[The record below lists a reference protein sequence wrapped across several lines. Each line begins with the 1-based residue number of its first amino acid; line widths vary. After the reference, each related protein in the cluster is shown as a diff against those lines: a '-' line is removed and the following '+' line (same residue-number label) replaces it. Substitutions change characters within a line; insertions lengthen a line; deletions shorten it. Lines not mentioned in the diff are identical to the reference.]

1 MRIAVIVPTTGGP
14 RLVQSLTPLN
24 FAPRSVMRA
33 VDDYV
38 PLPTSAR
45 YHAFLSGE
53 SAMDAL
59 IGPLPRACDL
69 RLTGGIETG
78 RSWEFPVALAH
89 WLVREGHDLV
99 IEDAEVIVWATG
111 ALDTEARLIAQDYH
125 IADKARASREMIASV
140 AAEGACLEVLLP
152 RGAEAGDAPWP
163 KGHRSHVVRD
173 LSEALAALSGLSAA
187 PLSAS
192 SPERAHTTWSVS
204 AAALGLLLAGGAG
217 WWVMMGGAERSFE
230 ATALGL
236 PVDAEP
242 SAQAEETAVR
252 ATRSLSLIALRAPE
266 ARICEHVR
274 IGMAEAEE
282 VAMPV
287 ADVDPI
293 TLPYDRLCGL
303 AVSIPEDGVRLS
315 FAFGL
320 RFLDRTSM
328 TQASVMQAFL
338 NPGEVHRYWFIDF
351 VPPNVP
357 FTLDV
362 GPADGSAPGSAD
374 WQQISFE
381 FRLAL

>member
-14 RLVQSLTPLN
+14 RIVQSLTPLN
-24 FAPRSVMRA
+24 AAPRSVMRA

-45 YHAFLSGE
+45 YHAFLSAE
-53 SAMDAL
+53 SAMNAL
-59 IGPLPRACDL
+59 IGPLPQACDL

-78 RSWEFPVALAH
+78 RSWELPVALAH

-99 IEDAEVIVWATG
+99 TEDAEVILWATG

-140 AAEGACLEVLLP
+140 AAGDARLEVLLP
-152 RGAEAGDAPWP
+152 RGAEASDATWP
-163 KGHRSHVVRD
+163 KGHRPHVVRD
-173 LSEALAALSGLSAA
+173 LGEALAALSDLSAA
-187 PLSAS
+187 PLPAS
-192 SPERAHTTWSVS
+192 GPERARAKWGVS
-204 AAALGLLLAGGAG
+204 AAALGVLLAGGAG
-217 WWVMMGGAERSFE
+217 WLVMMGGAERDIE

-236 PVDAEP
+236 PVDSEP
-242 SAQAEETAVR
+242 PSEAEETAPT
-252 ATRSLSLIALRAPE
+252 ALTLIVLRAPE

-274 IGMAEAEE
+274 IGTAEAEE
-282 VAMPV
+282 IAVPATGGGSF
-287 ADVDPI
+287 A
-293 TLPYDRLCGL
+293 LPYERLCGL
-303 AVSIPEDGVRLS
+303 AVAVPEEGARLS

-338 NPGEVHRYWFIDF
+338 NPGEMHRYWFIDF

-357 FTLDV
+357 FALNV
-362 GPADGSAPGSAD
+362 GPADGSAPGSTD

-381 FRLAL
+381 FRRVP